1 MPEWIIQCTV
11 LCFNQN
17 YIFVFFKVAS
27 AGKAGNSSFS
37 FAMEISGVV
46 LKRSN
51 FQLFFQDKEGR
62 KTDLVQVR
70 G

>member
-1 MPEWIIQCTV
+1 
-11 LCFNQN
+11 
-17 YIFVFFKVAS
+17 VAS

-51 FQLFFQDKEGR
+51 FQLFFKDKDGR
-62 KTDLVQVR
+62 KTDLVQVKLESISYIR
-70 G
+70 DQSRIKVLVGPKNF

>member
-1 MPEWIIQCTV
+1 
-11 LCFNQN
+11 
-17 YIFVFFKVAS
+17 VAS

-51 FQLFFQDKEGR
+51 FQVSVPKNFFFDADTRAK
-62 KTDLVQVR
+62 
-70 G
+70 